1 MAQKQG
7 VDITSVQG
15 SGPDGRVVKRD
26 IEDAV
31 KHGTGGGA
39 PAAEGAAGAPGE
51 DRRIPH
57 TQKRKVIA
65 KRLSESKFQAPHYY
79 LKITADMETVMNAR
93 SVLNWKVPE
102 KVSFNAFLVKLTAM
116 ALGMNPGVNA
126 SWQEDA
132 VVEFGSVDIGLAV
145 DLGNGLITP
154 VIRNCRNKGLLAI
167 DREMKDLIKKAGEG
181 KLTPDEYSGATFSIS
196 NLGSFGIE
204 EFTAIINP
212 PGSAIL
218 AVGKIEKKPAAG
230 DDGSVQLR
238 PRMTMTLSCDHRVID
253 GAAGAKFL
261 SDLKE
266 MLENPVS
273 ALY

>member
-1 MAQKQG
+1 
-7 VDITSVQG
+7 
-15 SGPDGRVVKRD
+15 
-26 IEDAV
+26 
-31 KHGTGGGA
+31 
-39 PAAEGAAGAPGE
+39 
-51 DRRIPH
+51 
-57 TQKRKVIA
+57 
-65 KRLSESKFQAPHYY
+65 
-79 LKITADMETVMNAR
+79 METVMNAR
-93 SVLNWKVPE
+93 SVLNRKVPE